1 MGDMLYA
8 KDVKEA
14 LGDDLT
20 IHFMALYADPR
31 GFNLRND
38 LAHGLLSADRMT
50 MAASIETRVPFLDH
64 EVAAFVSSLPDD
76 YRVRGLRGKWIL
88 REAGKDLLQI
98 VFIGVLALIG
108 AGVQVLQHAHVR
120 EDEPVL
126 GHQRDAAGNDR
137 VRW

>member
-1 MGDMLYA
+1 MLYA

-50 MAASIETRVPFLDH
+50 MAVASRVLH
-64 EVAAFVSSLPDD
+64 T
-76 YRVRGLRGKWIL
+76 
-88 REAGKDLLQI
+88 LL
-98 VFIGVLALIG
+98 
-108 AGVQVLQHAHVR
+108 
-120 EDEPVL
+120 VL
-126 GHQRDAAGNDR
+126 GIWDALVKARKTPKEGSTAEE
-137 VRW
+137 